1 MKYNEEDEKIFI
13 GNQWIR
19 EIFDTIDLNKII
31 GAKPLK
37 FKVLQTKKSTKA
49 KVSENLIEV
58 DNNVINQYKL

>member
-1 MKYNEEDEKIFI
+1 MKIFI
-13 GNQWIR
+13 GNQWMR

-58 DNNVINQYKL
+58 DNNIINQYKL